1 MSTAP
6 DDRAGLAATSGL
18 LHVGRRPP
26 SGGAWPGRRVWRLP
40 ADVDT
45 DALAPGAWMKYS
57 VEVIAQHCLESMVP
71 NFALDVRLGDVI
83 VAGPNFGIGSSREQ
97 AAAALVHLGVAA
109 VIAPSYG
116 GLFFR
121 NAFNV
126 GLLLLT
132 CRDADAISDR
142 DRVEFDVERGELRC
156 VADATGRRREAPAP
170 AFACD
175 PIPDFLLA
183 MVRAGG
189 LLPQLRQ
196 RCAALR

>member
-1 MSTAP
+1 MSERPTTP
-6 DDRAGLAATSGL
+6 GTSGL
-18 LHVGRRPP
+18 LHVGRRAT
-26 SGGAWPGRRVWRLP
+26 GAAALPGRRVWRLP

-57 VEVIAQHCLESMVP
+57 VEVIAQHCLESLLP
-71 NFALDVRLGDVI
+71 TFALEVRPGDVI

-109 VIAPSYG
+109 VVAPSYG

-132 CRDADAISDR
+132 CRDADAIGDR
-142 DRVEFDVERGELRC
+142 DRVEFDVQRGELRC
-156 VADATGRRREAPAP
+156 VAHAAGRRNETQPAV
-170 AFACD
+170 FGCE
-175 PIPDFLLA
+175 PIPEFLLA

-189 LLPQLRQ
+189 LLPQLRE
-196 RCAALR
+196 RFAKPR